1 MLKYF
6 HTGIAQLVEH
16 RSPKPGVGSSSLS
29 ARAKIIFIFR
39 RLGGFCFALVFYF
52 ILVYSGYAMDI
63 VIVVFVNILAAFL
76 AVIAYIFAV
85 LLFAFMLGGFL
96 IAILGYFRVKRLE
109 NPEILQNKIKSHR
122 RVLNIFTGIFLTIIA
137 GVVIILMMGGGFG
150 LIVVWLGGLIAT
162 PFAYVII
169 YNLSFIIF
177 AKIKDIRL
185 KLQELEMLKR
195 SNRF

>member
-1 MLKYF
+1 MEVCT
-6 HTGIAQLVEH
+6 HQ
-16 RSPKPGVGSSSLS
+16 SL
-29 ARAKIIFIFR
+29 IILR
-39 RLGGFCFALVFYF
+39 RLGDFYFTLVFF
-52 ILVYSGYAMDI
+52 ILVYNSYVMDI
-63 VIVVFVNILAAFL
+63 VIVIFFKILTFFF
-76 AVIAYIFAV
+76 AVITFMFAV
-85 LLFAFMLGGFL
+85 LLAAFILGGFL

-122 RVLNIFTGIFLTIIA
+122 RILNIFVGIFLFVSVVTIIYSISPMNFA
-137 GVVIILMMGGGFG
+137 ML
-150 LIVVWLGGLIAT
+150 LTWLGGLIAM

-177 AKIKDIRL
+177 AKRKDIRL

>member
-1 MLKYF
+1 
-6 HTGIAQLVEH
+6 
-16 RSPKPGVGSSSLS
+16 
-29 ARAKIIFIFR
+29 
-39 RLGGFCFALVFYF
+39 
-52 ILVYSGYAMDI
+52 MDIGI
-63 VIVVFVNILAAFL
+63 VIVIVFYNIFYILMFL
-76 AVIAYIFAV
+76 AYMFAV

-122 RVLNIFTGIFLTIIA
+122 RILSIFTGIFLTIIIGA
-137 GVVIILMMGGGFG
+137 AVSVMRGGDFAM
-150 LIVVWLGGLIAT
+150 LWVPLGGLIAT

-177 AKIKDIRL
+177 AKLKDIRL

>member
-1 MLKYF
+1 MEVCVHQF
-6 HTGIAQLVEH
+6 
-16 RSPKPGVGSSSLS
+16 P
-29 ARAKIIFIFR
+29 IIILR
-39 RLGGFCFALVFYF
+39 RLGGFYFTLVFF
-52 ILVYSGYAMDI
+52 ILVYNSYVMDI
-63 VIVVFVNILAAFL
+63 VIVIFFNILASLL
-76 AVIAYIFAV
+76 AVIMYMFAV
-85 LLFAFMLGGFL
+85 LLFAFILGGFL

-137 GVVIILMMGGGFG
+137 GVVIILIMGGGFAM
-150 LIVVWLGGLIAT
+150 IVVWLGGLIAM

-177 AKIKDIRL
+177 AKRKDIRL

>member
-1 MLKYF
+1 
-6 HTGIAQLVEH
+6 
-16 RSPKPGVGSSSLS
+16 
-29 ARAKIIFIFR
+29 
-39 RLGGFCFALVFYF
+39 
-52 ILVYSGYAMDI
+52 MDI
-63 VIVVFVNILAAFL
+63 VIVIFFNILASLL
-76 AVIAYIFAV
+76 AVITYMFAV
-85 LLFAFMLGGFL
+85 LLFAFILGGFL

-109 NPEILQNKIKSHR
+109 NPETLQNKIKSHR

-137 GVVIILMMGGGFG
+137 GVVVILMMGGGFAM
-150 LIVVWLGGLIAT
+150 IVVWLGGLIAM

-177 AKIKDIRL
+177 AKLKDIRL

>member
-1 MLKYF
+1 MLWILILLLFFFHFYF
-6 HTGIAQLVEH
+6 
-16 RSPKPGVGSSSLS
+16 
-29 ARAKIIFIFR
+29 F
-39 RLGGFCFALVFYF
+39 LVF
-52 ILVYSGYAMDI
+52 M
-63 VIVVFVNILAAFL
+63 
-76 AVIAYIFAV
+76 FAV

-96 IAILGYFRVKRLE
+96 IAILGYFRVRKLE

-137 GVVIILMMGGGFG
+137 GVVVILMMGGGFAM
-150 LIVVWLGGLIAT
+150 IVVWLGGLIAT

-185 KLQELEMLKR
+185 KLEELEMLKR
-195 SNRF
+195 RQ

>member
-1 MLKYF
+1 
-6 HTGIAQLVEH
+6 
-16 RSPKPGVGSSSLS
+16 
-29 ARAKIIFIFR
+29 
-39 RLGGFCFALVFYF
+39 
-52 ILVYSGYAMDI
+52 MDI
-63 VIVVFVNILAAFL
+63 VIGIFVNILASFL
-76 AVIAYIFAV
+76 AVITYIFAV

-137 GVVIILMMGGGFG
+137 GVVVILMMGGGFAM
-150 LIVVWLGGLIAT
+150 IVVWLGGLIAT

-177 AKIKDIRL
+177 AKLKDIRL

>member
-1 MLKYF
+1 
-6 HTGIAQLVEH
+6 
-16 RSPKPGVGSSSLS
+16 
-29 ARAKIIFIFR
+29 
-39 RLGGFCFALVFYF
+39 
-52 ILVYSGYAMDI
+52 MDI
-63 VIVVFVNILAAFL
+63 VIVIFVNILASFL
-76 AVIAYIFAV
+76 AVITYIFAV

-137 GVVIILMMGGGFG
+137 GVVVILMMGGGFAM
-150 LIVVWLGGLIAT
+150 IVVWLGGLIAT
-162 PFAYVII
+162 PFTYVII

-185 KLQELEMLKR
+185 KLEELEMLKR
-195 SNRF
+195 RQ

>member
-1 MLKYF
+1 M
-6 HTGIAQLVEH
+6 
-16 RSPKPGVGSSSLS
+16 
-29 ARAKIIFIFR
+29 
-39 RLGGFCFALVFYF
+39 
-52 ILVYSGYAMDI
+52 
-63 VIVVFVNILAAFL
+63 FL
-76 AVIAYIFAV
+76 AYMFAV

-122 RVLNIFTGIFLTIIA
+122 RILSIFTGIFLTIIIGA
-137 GVVIILMMGGGFG
+137 AVSVMRGGDFAM
-150 LIVVWLGGLIAT
+150 LYMPFGGLIAT

-177 AKIKDIRL
+177 AKLKDIRL

>member
-1 MLKYF
+1 
-6 HTGIAQLVEH
+6 
-16 RSPKPGVGSSSLS
+16 
-29 ARAKIIFIFR
+29 
-39 RLGGFCFALVFYF
+39 
-52 ILVYSGYAMDI
+52 MDNVI
-63 VIVVFVNILAAFL
+63 VIFVNILASLL
-76 AVIAYIFAV
+76 AVITYIFAV

-137 GVVIILMMGGGFG
+137 GVVVILMMGGGFAM
-150 LIVVWLGGLIAT
+150 IVVWLGGLIAT
-162 PFAYVII
+162 PFAYGII

-177 AKIKDIRL
+177 AKLKDIRL

-195 SNRF
+195 RQ

>member
-1 MLKYF
+1 M
-6 HTGIAQLVEH
+6 
-16 RSPKPGVGSSSLS
+16 
-29 ARAKIIFIFR
+29 
-39 RLGGFCFALVFYF
+39 
-52 ILVYSGYAMDI
+52 
-63 VIVVFVNILAAFL
+63 FL
-76 AVIAYIFAV
+76 AYMFAV

-122 RVLNIFTGIFLTIIA
+122 RILSIFTGIFLTIIIGA
-137 GVVIILMMGGGFG
+137 AVSVMRGGDFAM
-150 LIVVWLGGLIAT
+150 LYMPFGGLIAT

-177 AKIKDIRL
+177 AKLKDIRL

-195 SNRF
+195 NNRF